1 MPASPSTDV
10 LIELIAPLIEHDGY
24 IRTSL
29 PSVTLMALRRPIP
42 RTPLIYEPSLNIIAQ
57 GYKIGYL
64 GDHEIHYGPGQY
76 LVQTL
81 PLPFECETHA
91 SPESPLLGVSIRLDP
106 ALLVE
111 LVTAMGERD
120 VKDEESPVPM
130 DSVSMTR
137 GMHGAVVRLLQT
149 LHDPFEIAAMGS
161 QRERDVLFEAL
172 KGQQGAALRALV
184 HHQGHYSQIVQVLSQ
199 LHARY
204 AEEVSIEALAHQ
216 ANMSPSAFH
225 KHFKQVTQASPL
237 QYLKRLRLIKAQ
249 QLLVQ
254 EAHNV
259 NQIAEAVG
267 YHSVSQFSRD
277 YKRCF
282 GTPPLRHRKEE
293 RALQAS

>member
-184 HHQGHYSQIVQVLSQ
+184 HHQGHYSQIVQLRGGGLDRSSGSPGQHESLGFSQ
-199 LHARY
+199 
-204 AEEVSIEALAHQ
+204 
-216 ANMSPSAFH
+216 
-225 KHFKQVTQASPL
+225 
-237 QYLKRLRLIKAQ
+237 
-249 QLLVQ
+249 
-254 EAHNV
+254 
-259 NQIAEAVG
+259 
-267 YHSVSQFSRD
+267 
-277 YKRCF
+277 
-282 GTPPLRHRKEE
+282 
-293 RALQAS
+293 ALQAGHPGLSTAISQAAASDQGAATACSGSSQRESDCRGGRLSQRFPVQS